1 MLNSVWRI
9 TMTELIGDKLERTLK
24 RLGVA
29 RVVEAIE
36 KKTGKDCGCKK
47 RRKKL
52 NGLHERY
59 LTSLG
64 VPTAK
69 EKDPE

>member
-1 MLNSVWRI
+1 MSD
-9 TMTELIGDKLERTLK
+9 ELVGDKLERTLK

-36 KKTGKDCGCKK
+36 KKTGRDCGCKK
-47 RRKKL
+47 RKKKL
-52 NGLHERY
+52 NSLHERY
-59 LTSLG
+59 LKSL
-64 VPTAK
+64 

>member
-1 MLNSVWRI
+1 MDTDDL
-9 TMTELIGDKLERTLK
+9 LGDKAERLLK

-29 RVVEAIE
+29 RVVQAIE

-47 RRKKL
+47 RKKKL
-52 NGLHERY
+52 NNLHERY
-59 LTSLG
+59 LKSL
-64 VPTAK
+64 